1 MADRFIVEAD
11 GFDVHRNQ
19 AVEAFLLGRLKAG
32 DCGLYLWRNARAVVC
47 GRNQSVRRECAV
59 DALAADGGKVARRLS
74 GGGAVYHDL
83 GNLNFSFFADE
94 REYDVR
100 RQLGVVARA
109 LAAFGIRAE
118 KTGRNDLAADG
129 RKFSGNAFLKQ
140 GFRRLHHG
148 TIMLEVDAA
157 ALARYLTPAPVK
169 LARNGVASVV
179 SRTVNLRAL
188 CPALTVERLA
198 EELKR
203 AYAAE
208 YGAGPRAAFSSAER
222 DEIRRLEARF
232 ASDEWLYSAPGEG
245 SDDGIGEIYLEE
257 WRRAW

>member
-1 MADRFIVEAD
+1 MANRFIVEAD

-19 AVEAFLLGRLKAG
+19 AMEEFLLRRLNAG
-32 DCGLYLWRNARAVVC
+32 DCGLYLWRNARTVVC

-59 DALAADGGKVARRLS
+59 EALSADGGKVAKRLS

-94 REYDVR
+94 REYDIP
-100 RQLGVVARA
+100 RQLGVVAKA
-109 LAAFGIRAE
+109 LSAFGIQAE
-118 KTGRNDLAADG
+118 KTGRNDLAVDG

-148 TIMLEVDAA
+148 TIMLEVNAA
-157 ALARYLTPAPVK
+157 ALAKYLTPAPVK

-179 SRTVNLRAL
+179 SRTVNLRSL
-188 CPALTVERLA
+188 NPSLTVEALA

-203 AYAAE
+203 VYAEE
-208 YGAGPRAAFSSAER
+208 YGAKPHAPFTPEDRAEMA
-222 DEIRRLEARF
+222 RLEARF
-232 ASDEWLYSAPGEG
+232 ASDEWLFAAPGEN
-245 SDDGIGEIYLEE
+245 SDDGIEEIFLEE
-257 WRRAW
+257 WRQA